1 MTKQDIVTKL
11 TDKLGIHPNQIKLI
25 IDSFMSEVKDSLET
39 GESVFLRGFGTYS
52 VVTRKKKKAQNI
64 RTKTTITMPS
74 TKVPTFKAVK
84 SFKDRIK
91 NS

>member
-1 MTKQDIVTKL
+1 MTKKEIVDQLSTKL
-11 TDKLGIHPNQIKLI
+11 EVHPNEIKLI
-25 IDSFMSEVKDSLET
+25 IDSFMNVVKDSLEN

-52 VVTRKKKKAQNI
+52 VMTRKEKKAQNI
-64 RTKTTITMPS
+64 RAKTTITMPP
-74 TKVPTFKAVK
+74 TKVPVFKPVK